1 MKKDITIRSSAAEY
15 LTYVA
20 AVGDQPDAIEIRYE
34 NENVWLTQK
43 MMAQLYDVTVANIN
57 QHIKTIF
64 ADGELWPEATIK
76 KYLIVQNEG
85 SRSVSRSV
93 DHYNLQMII
102 AVGFK
107 VNNERAV
114 QFRRWANS
122 IVKDYTIQ
130 GWVMDEERLKKG
142 GSILTKEYFEKQLEK
157 IREIRMSERM
167 FYQKI
172 TDIYATALDYD
183 PSAPATKRFFAAV
196 QNKMHFSVHGQTA
209 AELIYTR
216 ADASK
221 ENMGLTSWDG
231 SPESKIH
238 KYDVSIAKNYL
249 SENELQ
255 QLQRIVSAYLDMAE
269 MQALRQIPMTME
281 DWEKRLNRFLS
292 LMDRE
297 VLMDAGKVTAELAK
311 AHAEAEFEKYRI
323 VQDRLYMSDFD
334 KFLLLEEE
342 TQKYK

>member
-1 MKKDITIRSSAAEY
+1 MKKDITIKSSAAEY

-20 AVGDQPDAIEIRYE
+20 AVGDQLDAIEIRYE

-64 ADGELWPEATIK
+64 ADGELLPEATIK

-85 SRSVSRSV
+85 SRTVSRSV

-142 GSILTKEYFEKQLEK
+142 GSILC
-157 IREIRMSERM
+157 
-167 FYQKI
+167 
-172 TDIYATALDYD
+172 
-183 PSAPATKRFFAAV
+183 
-196 QNKMHFSVHGQTA
+196 
-209 AELIYTR
+209 
-216 ADASK
+216 
-221 ENMGLTSWDG
+221 
-231 SPESKIH
+231 
-238 KYDVSIAKNYL
+238 
-249 SENELQ
+249 
-255 QLQRIVSAYLDMAE
+255 
-269 MQALRQIPMTME
+269 
-281 DWEKRLNRFLS
+281 
-292 LMDRE
+292 
-297 VLMDAGKVTAELAK
+297 
-311 AHAEAEFEKYRI
+311 
-323 VQDRLYMSDFD
+323 
-334 KFLLLEEE
+334 
-342 TQKYK
+342 